1 MVSAIETVIS
11 SIQDQWIML
20 EQRDDISLSQKD
32 VISMLSIF
40 RSILYPLK
48 SDEEKDIYA
57 SISKLNDLLINL
69 LKDLTSDKEEIAT
82 RIIQQIPDL
91 ILALNKDIEAIYA
104 GDPSARSRKEIIL
117 CYPGFQAVFGYRIAN
132 LFYRMS
138 VPLLPR
144 MISEYYH
151 SITGID
157 IHPGASIGNYFCI
170 DHGTGIV
177 IGETATIGD
186 RVRIYHGVTLG
197 VKNFRKDEKG
207 NLLKGYKRH
216 PDVGNDV
223 VIYANATVMGNITLG
238 DRCIIGANTVVTRDI
253 KSDELVKFERE
264 EISQ

>member
-11 SIQDQWIML
+11 SIQNQWIML
-20 EQRDDISLSQKD
+20 AQRDDISLSQED
-32 VISMLSIF
+32 VISMLSMF
-40 RSILYPLK
+40 RSILYPQK
-48 SDEEKDIYA
+48 PDEKKDISS
-57 SISKLNDLLINL
+57 SILDLNDLLINL
-69 LKDLTSDKEEIAT
+69 LKDLTADQEAAAA

-91 ILALNKDIEAIYA
+91 ILALNKDVEAIYA
-104 GDPSARSRKEIIL
+104 GDPSAKSRKEIIL

-132 LFYRMS
+132 LFYRMN

-197 VKNFRKDEKG
+197 VKNFRKDEQG

-238 DRCIIGANTVVTRDI
+238 DRCIIGANAVVTRNVGN
-253 KSDELVKFERE
+253 DELVKFERE
-264 EISQ
+264 EIKE